1 MNHSGWEFIDWF
13 LCVLFCFSP
22 VFAPRLSWVLLYMSL
37 IFVMSILMAVIA
49 TASSLFPQ
57 SSAFVIFLLFFLYGI
72 SSVSIPHLVQFSHP
86 ISVCLSVCL
95 FFSHPILF
103 FSAKTNVAS
112 AGDGCQTCPC
122 PLPQLRFALGCCSS
136 PNHHYDKYLVLLKRL
151 SL

>member
-22 VFAPRLSWVLLYMSL
+22 VFAPRLSWVLLYVSL

-95 FFSHPILF
+95 FFPTRSY
-103 FSAKTNVAS
+103 
-112 AGDGCQTCPC
+112 
-122 PLPQLRFALGCCSS
+122 SS
-136 PNHHYDKYLVLLKRL
+136 PLKQTWPLQVMGVRPVPVPFPSSALLWDVVQVPTITMTNTL
-151 SL
+151 SY